1 MSTVSSFLRSFTL
14 AIALREYLAGS
25 TPPRAGVE
33 RRGGDDHLRYQKE
46 GGRRLEVIEEE
57 DEGTEEEPGEG
68 SRITHDTPHGDTVL
82 RTNSATNHEDLG
94 LRFTKKHSLRA
105 QRNSSFEIE
114 HSRMLTKSRSNKGLL
129 FKQDAL
135 QENGSV
141 KYHSADYSS
150 GDCRNIWHDSHA
162 VIMNIALRAI
172 PSIQV
177 SRKEHVS
184 SRIVESLMIRPFRS
198 FSLALLFLRF
208 ARDSCPLRA
217 CQVQGFNRHS
227 CRSFALHRSNC
238 PIFPV
243 SDELTIR
250 TCLRRRLHWHKL

>member
-1 MSTVSSFLRSFTL
+1 MSTVSSFFRSFTL

-33 RRGGDDHLRYQKE
+33 RRGGDDHLKYQKE

-57 DEGTEEEPGEG
+57 DEGTEETGEG
-68 SRITHDTPHGDTVL
+68 SRITHDTPHGNTL
-82 RTNSATNHEDLG
+82 RTKYATNHEDLG
-94 LRFTKKHSLRA
+94 LRFMKKYSLRA

-129 FKQDAL
+129 FKRDAL

-177 SRKEHVS
+177 SRKVHVS
-184 SRIVESLMIRPFRS
+184 NCVAESLMIRPFRS
-198 FSLALLFLRF
+198 FS
-208 ARDSCPLRA
+208 
-217 CQVQGFNRHS
+217 
-227 CRSFALHRSNC
+227 
-238 PIFPV
+238 
-243 SDELTIR
+243 
-250 TCLRRRLHWHKL
+250 